1 MSNNFSTTLPLVIIN
16 GRAVETLS
24 IFDRAFQYG
33 DGLFE
38 TIAVLDG
45 KPALLIKHLQ
55 RLENGLDRLKF
66 PAIDIETLKK
76 DIQKFSSQFKQA
88 VLKLTI
94 TRGESQ
100 RGYKVPQSPSPNI
113 IFSFSDRSFRLHVDN
128 SCAVSL
134 RYCDTPVCINP
145 ALAGIKHLNRLEQV
159 LARNEWHDEV
169 YDDGL
174 MSDTDGRVIEST
186 SANVFLFREGSLLTP
201 DLSLCGIAGVAR
213 EVVLEQAKGLAIPC
227 KIQDI
232 SIEECHDADALFLTN
247 SLSGIM
253 PVENFES
260 TTYRH
265 ANWPDQLFDKVMQHV
280 FT

>member
-1 MSNNFSTTLPLVIIN
+1 M
-16 GRAVETLS
+16 ETLS

-45 KPALLIKHLQ
+45 KPALLVKHLH
-55 RLENGLDRLKF
+55 RLKTGLERLKF
-66 PAIDIETLKK
+66 PAMDLKALEK
-76 DIQKFSSQFKQA
+76 DIRKYSSQFKQA
-88 VLKLTI
+88 VLKVTI
-94 TRGESQ
+94 TRGQSQ
-100 RGYKVPQSPSPNI
+100 RGYKVPQSPSPTIVFAFTSRN
-113 IFSFSDRSFRLHVDN
+113 FRLAVD
-128 SCAVSL
+128 SHCTISI
-134 RYCDTPVCINP
+134 RQCETPVSINP

-159 LARNEWHDEV
+159 MARNEWHDQV

-174 MSDTDGRVIEST
+174 MCDPDGHVIEAT
-186 SANVFLFREGSLLTP
+186 SANVFLFKQGALLTP

-213 EVVLEQAKGLAIPC
+213 ETVLEQAKEIRIPC

-232 SIEECHDADALFLTN
+232 SIGECHDADALFLTN

-253 PVENFES
+253 PVDNFES
-260 TTYRH
+260 TTYRQSK
-265 ANWPDQLFDKVMQHV
+265 WPNQLFDKVMQHV